1 MIVITGQPRG
11 LPLRKTMGLEAY
23 HRKRDFEATPEP
35 EGSISERNRRRFVVQ
50 EHHAT
55 HLHFDFRLE
64 MGGVLKSWSVPKGPT
79 LDPSQKRLAVETEDH
94 PVEYLKFE
102 GRIPEGHY
110 GAGEQLIWDTGTYE
124 PVDNRDPLEEL
135 REGKL
140 SFNLRGEKL
149 KGEFNLVRLKGRDKQ
164 WLLIKSRDRFAR
176 PDWQLELLLDD
187 DAQKRNKSSSKKSR
201 QRSARVKKISRKE
214 QSKDTPKAVAASRA
228 FREKELTGD
237 MAIRVAGEIV
247 SLTNLN
253 KVYWP
258 DDGYT
263 KGDLA
268 RYYYEVSKYILPYLK
283 DRPLI
288 LKRYPHGIKS
298 EAFHQHNVEEVA
310 EYVRTASIEVKEGH
324 TDDYIVCDSLPTLLY
339 VTNLGAIERH
349 PWHSRMP
356 NLDHPD
362 WFVFDLDPGKGVAY
376 SDICEVALA
385 VKEVLESFELD
396 SYAKTSGSRGM
407 HIYVP
412 IRPVYGYAEV
422 AGFAER
428 VARLVAESA
437 PELATVERSLTKRKR
452 RRIYV
457 DHLQNA

>member
-1 MIVITGQPRG
+1 
-11 LPLRKTMGLEAY
+11 
-23 HRKRDFEATPEP
+23 
-35 EGSISERNRRRFVVQ
+35 
-50 EHHAT
+50 
-55 HLHFDFRLE
+55 
-64 MGGVLKSWSVPKGPT
+64 
-79 LDPSQKRLAVETEDH
+79 
-94 PVEYLKFE
+94 
-102 GRIPEGHY
+102 
-110 GAGEQLIWDTGTYE
+110 
-124 PVDNRDPLEEL
+124 
-135 REGKL
+135 
-140 SFNLRGEKL
+140 
-149 KGEFNLVRLKGRDKQ
+149 
-164 WLLIKSRDRFAR
+164 
-176 PDWQLELLLDD
+176 
-187 DAQKRNKSSSKKSR
+187 
-201 QRSARVKKISRKE
+201 
-214 QSKDTPKAVAASRA
+214 
-228 FREKELTGD
+228 
-237 MAIRVAGEIV
+237 
-247 SLTNLN
+247 
-253 KVYWP
+253 
-258 DDGYT
+258 
-263 KGDLA
+263 
-268 RYYYEVSKYILPYLK
+268 
-283 DRPLI
+283 
-288 LKRYPHGIKS
+288 
-298 EAFHQHNVEEVA
+298 
-310 EYVRTASIEVKEGH
+310 VKEGH

-457 DHLQNA
+457 DHLQNARGKSVVAPYSVRPSPGATVSAPLSWAEVKRKKIMPSDFTIKNMLRRIEKKGDLFKPVLKEKQSMKKALQEINQEK